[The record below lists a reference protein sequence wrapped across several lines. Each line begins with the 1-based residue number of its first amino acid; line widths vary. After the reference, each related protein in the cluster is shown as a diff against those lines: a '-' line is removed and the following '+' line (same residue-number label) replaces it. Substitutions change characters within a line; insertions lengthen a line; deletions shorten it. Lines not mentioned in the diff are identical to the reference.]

1 LLSLRDKQFCSPSY
15 RLKTGSSMQHLDLSN
30 KKIVVLCGGPSSERE
45 VSLRSGA
52 AVSRALQTLGA
63 ETVLVD
69 PEDGEVRLPDGIDF
83 IFNALHG
90 TFGEDGSV
98 QEILDRTGVPYTGE
112 GVDGSRAAFD
122 KIESKRLFVE
132 SDVPTA
138 PYVTLRRSEKLEF
151 DPPFVV
157 KVPCQGS
164 SVGIYIVKEPSEIEV
179 ALEKAFSQAETIL
192 IEKFISGREL
202 TVGVLGDEALPI
214 IEIRPKG
221 GFYSYENKYTWTN
234 RGGAAEH
241 ECPAHL
247 PNAETRSIQEAA
259 LAAHRALDLQVY
271 SRVDVILDENRQ
283 PQVLEVN
290 TIPGMT
296 ETSLLPEA
304 AAAAGIS
311 MPKLCERILQL
322 SLERRMASKR

>member
-1 LLSLRDKQFCSPSY
+1 
-15 RLKTGSSMQHLDLSN
+15 MQRLDLSK

-52 AVSRALQTLGA
+52 AVSRALQALGA
-63 ETVLVD
+63 DTTLVD
-69 PEDGEVRLPDGIDF
+69 PEKGEVRLPERVDF

-90 TFGEDGSV
+90 TFGEDGTV
-98 QEILDRTGVPYTGE
+98 QAFLDQTGVPYTGE

-122 KIESKRLFVE
+122 KIESKKRFIKVG
-132 SDVPTA
+132 VPTA
-138 PYVTLRRSEKLEF
+138 PYVTLRKGEKPELSL
-151 DPPFVV
+151 PVVV

-164 SVGIYIVKEPSEIEV
+164 SVGIYIVKEPGELES
-179 ALEKAFSQAETIL
+179 ALASAFSQTETVL
-192 IEKFISGREL
+192 VETFIAGREL

-247 PNAETRSIQEAA
+247 PNGETKLVQEAA

-322 SLERRMASKR
+322 SLERRVASKR

>member
-1 LLSLRDKQFCSPSY
+1 
-15 RLKTGSSMQHLDLSN
+15 MQRLDLSN

-52 AVSRALQTLGA
+52 AVSRALQALGC
-63 ETVLVD
+63 ESTLVD
-69 PEDGEVRLPDGIDF
+69 PEAGDVRLPEHVDF

-90 TFGEDGSV
+90 TFGEDGAV
-98 QEILDRTGVPYTGE
+98 QAILDRTGIPYTGE
-112 GVDGSRAAFD
+112 GVEGSRAAFD
-122 KIESKRLFVE
+122 KIESKKRFV
-132 SDVPTA
+132 DAVVPSA
-138 PYVTLRRSEKLEF
+138 PYVTLRKGEKLELGA
-151 DPPFVV
+151 PLVV

-164 SVGIYIVKEPSEIEV
+164 SVGIYIVKESRELDA
-179 ALEKAFSQAETIL
+179 ALEKAFSQTDTIL
-192 IEKFISGREL
+192 VEKFIAGREL
-202 TVGVLGDEALPI
+202 TVGVLGEEALPI

-241 ECPAHL
+241 ECPARL
-247 PNAETRSIQEAA
+247 SQVEKKRVESAA
-259 LAAHRALDLQVY
+259 LAAHRSLKLEIY
-271 SRVDVILDENRQ
+271 SRVDLILDANRE

-304 AAAAGIS
+304 ASAADIS
-311 MPKLCERILQL
+311 MSHLCECIVRL
-322 SLERRMASKR
+322 SLERRLASNR